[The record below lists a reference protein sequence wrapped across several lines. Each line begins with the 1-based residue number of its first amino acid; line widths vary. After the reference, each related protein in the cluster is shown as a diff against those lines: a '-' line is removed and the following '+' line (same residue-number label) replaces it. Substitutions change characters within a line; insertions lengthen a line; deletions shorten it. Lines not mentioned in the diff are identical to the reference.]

1 MLPDL
6 AIKKVL
12 GSKIPYKAVTFWAI
26 LKNVNVWVNIAVTT
40 SWQIEVKIEDTFYSK
55 LWSHWIRV
63 GVSKALGTYLFRS
76 QWMSG
81 KRLAKLYL
89 AVNVGWVSSRGVPT
103 DYHIH
108 NSPSVCFSTDCLATA
123 IRMEM
128 TRTWTMFTHMIS
140 FRLNWNFVFCV
151 YLIKYFSLYHHLS

>member
-1 MLPDL
+1 M
-6 AIKKVL
+6 
-12 GSKIPYKAVTFWAI
+12 TFWAI

-63 GVSKALGTYLFRS
+63 GVSKALGTYLFGS

-108 NSPSVCFSTDCLATA
+108 NSPSVCFSTLFSNCNPHGNDTDMDNVYPHDFFSIKLKFCFLCLPNK
-123 IRMEM
+123 IFFLIPSLVLS
-128 TRTWTMFTHMIS
+128 WKQSHSSIS
-140 FRLNWNFVFCV
+140 E
-151 YLIKYFSLYHHLS
+151 